1 MKVDD
6 LQKGATIGNYTIK
19 AELGRGGMGVVF
31 AARDLSL
38 DRDVALKVL
47 PQQLSDDP
55 QLLRRFQR
63 EARAVA
69 ALSHPNIVTVFAV
82 GKVGD
87 VHFIAMELVQGRP
100 LQEIIEEAG
109 SLPCREA
116 FLITLRIAQG
126 LREAHNKGIVH
137 RDLKPQNIMMSDEG
151 RVKILDFGMAKVLH
165 PHDTKLTM
173 DGASL
178 GTPLYMSPEQ
188 CVGTEVDAR
197 SDIYSLGVVLFE
209 MLTGRP
215 PHTHDTPLGVI
226 RKIVDTPFPTLG
238 VLDGRVPPPLRAV
251 LAHMVHKKRED
262 RYPTSKELCVA
273 LESALNQTQGG
284 TATDPL
290 GTDELNASSSSETML
305 SPSGVLPSQP
315 RRRWLYPG
323 LIVAAVVMAAAGLY
337 IQFTGLPERPIV
349 VSTEVQ
355 PVAVPAEVEVGNDA
369 VRDSPGILEDDDSV
383 REPESEAVDTLLEDL
398 EAEVLESV
406 QALLPAIDSN
416 VAVKSDPAAPIQAIS
431 TFDTVEPGQRTFSV
445 GKPVAFRVA
454 TALDCYVLLFNKD
467 SDGNLSLLFPNPY
480 EIDSLAKPDHEFRI
494 PKLNGGYSFHARG
507 PAGPSDWKLFAVSQ
521 GEDTAG
527 KLAKLSD
534 EMGNFSSGDSLEE
547 LFNSLEIVSLGSS
560 EINVE
565 IVE

>member
-173 DGASL
+173 DGAIL

-507 PAGPSDWKLFAVSQ
+507 RRA
-521 GEDTAG
+521 ER
-527 KLAKLSD
+527 
-534 EMGNFSSGDSLEE
+534 LEV
-547 LFNSLEIVSLGSS
+547 ICG
-560 EINVE
+560 
-565 IVE
+565 